1 MSDLAQVLANQ
12 PRKLTVECVE
22 FKTLEKNTLRGFAEI
37 RNPDMRMRIKDV
49 TVHEKD
55 GRRWAA
61 LPGKPQINKE
71 RQLVT
76 DASGKVQ
83 YTPVLCFE
91 SRAVSD
97 AFSEAVLKA
106 VDDYRRKGGAS

>member
-1 MSDLAQVLANQ
+1 MTLEQVIERG

-22 FKTLEKNTLRGFAEI
+22 FKVLEKNTLRGFAEI
-37 RNPDMRMRIKDV
+37 RIPGMRMRIKDIAI
-49 TVHEKD
+49 HEKG

-61 LPGKPQINKE
+61 LPGKPQIDKN
-71 RQLVT
+71 RQVIT

-91 SRAVSD
+91 SRAVAD
-97 AFSEAVLKA
+97 AFGEAVLKA
-106 VDDYRRKGGAS
+106 VDDYRRKGGAV